1 MKNYRYSYLKP
12 PPSIIK
18 SAMIRAINFNGVIV
32 GFHTCF
38 LNLLFEKKR
47 KPAVLNVPPFCV
59 LGLDIACKSFF
70 FIFTFFDM
78 FIPPRIFF
86 FSKVLLEKIVV

>member
-1 MKNYRYSYLKP
+1 
-12 PPSIIK
+12 
-18 SAMIRAINFNGVIV
+18 MIRAINFNGVIG
-32 GFHTCF
+32 GFHSCF

-47 KPAVLNVPPFCV
+47 NPAVLSVTPFCV
-59 LGLDIACKSFF
+59 FGLDIACKSFLF
-70 FIFTFFDM
+70 LFTFFDM